1 MHRKIDAAVDQ
12 RLVDLLGEQPFAAD
26 LGKPP
31 VLHPIAGRA
40 DRDDFH
46 HLGRREL
53 GMRGRQAF
61 AHQLGWRSAIGL
73 PRVPMRSARGVGMW
87 LVSFNPGPLRS
98 KPTRRQYFVW
108 N

>member
-40 DRDDFH
+40 DRHDFH

-61 AHQLGWRSAIGL
+61 AHQLGLAQRHRAAASADAQRAG
-73 PRVPMRSARGVGMW
+73 RGHVAR
-87 LVSFNPGPLRS
+87 LL
-98 KPTRRQYFVW
+98 
-108 N
+108 